1 MRNSATGRRWG
12 ASTKIPHNP
21 KMIDGTAASRSTIAP
36 NGRASR
42 AGAYWVR
49 NTAIPTAT
57 GTANT
62 SANDEL
68 STVTVNR
75 SRIPND
81 SFAGSLVLKS
91 ALVKKF
97 AWFARND
104 GTARSNRNVAISP
117 IAITIVDPAAAATSL
132 NSRSPCHFTRSRV
145 AVGAGLVPVGSHG
158 PAEIDRVIRTSDH
171 AMALTAVD
179 NLDLNA
185 SGMGIY
191 PLSAKPF

>member
-1 MRNSATGRRWG
+1 
-12 ASTKIPHNP
+12 
-21 KMIDGTAASRSTIAP
+21 MI
-36 NGRASR
+36 
-42 AGAYWVR
+42 
-49 NTAIPTAT
+49 
-57 GTANT
+57 
-62 SANDEL
+62 EL
-68 STVTVNR
+68 STVTMNR
-75 SRIPND
+75 SRIPNA
-81 SFAGSLVLKS
+81 SFAGSLVLNS

-97 AWFARND
+97 AWLARND

-132 NSRSPCHFTRSRV
+132 NSRSPCHFARSRV
-145 AVGAGLVPVGSHG
+145 AVGAGLVPVGSRG

-185 SGMGIY
+185 SGIGIY